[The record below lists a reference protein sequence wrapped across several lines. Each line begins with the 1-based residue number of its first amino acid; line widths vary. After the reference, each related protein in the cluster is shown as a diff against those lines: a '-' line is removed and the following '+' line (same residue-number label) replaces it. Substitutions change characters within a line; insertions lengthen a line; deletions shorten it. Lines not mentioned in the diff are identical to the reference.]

1 MKRFA
6 LALLCIVSV
15 AFFASCSKDNKVEN
29 PEPSI
34 SILSQEGLVADGDTV
49 NVGDTVRF
57 GFRMASNA
65 ETLKDL
71 KSLIVTANGTEW
83 ANKELTGTSFDYTDF
98 IVYEIS
104 FDKEIV
110 GQDAITA
117 IVTDVDGKTAT
128 ASITLNI
135 NYEAQPMVVSPIN
148 WVRKG
153 QNVIEGAEQIA
164 AYGLEWAGSY
174 KEYFATFKPASG
186 YILYKFDADWNDIN
200 TVDDVAELFDPE
212 LGVAEIIPSF
222 REITT
227 NNSSD
232 YDAIIGTVK
241 IGESAEESEIHLMH
255 ITHCAVENLA
265 SEGTK
270 LTITGEAKN

>member
-1 MKRFA
+1 MKKLA
-6 LALLCIVSV
+6 LALVCLVSV
-15 AFFASCSKDNKVEN
+15 AFFASCQKPVEN

-34 SILSQEGLVADGDTV
+34 AVIAQDGYVADGDTV
-49 NVGDTVRF
+49 NLDENIIF
-57 GFRMASNA
+57 GFNVASNV
-65 ETLKDL
+65 ETNKELQ
-71 KSLIVTANGTEW
+71 SLVVKVDDTEW
-83 ANKELTGTSFDYTDF
+83 ANIALTGNSYSYTDTV
-98 IVYEIS
+98 VYSVNAKDIIGQSVIS
-104 FDKEIV
+104 
-110 GQDAITA
+110 A

-128 ASITLNI
+128 ATITLNI
-135 NYEAQPMVVSPIN
+135 NQNVEPLICTPIN

-153 QNVIEGAEQIA
+153 ANIIEGETQLANL
-164 AYGLEWAGSY
+164 GLEWAGSY
-174 KEYFATFKPASG
+174 KEVFATFKPASG

-200 TVDDVAELFDPE
+200 TVDDVAELFNPE